1 MSFWKNKV
9 VVVTGGSKGL
19 GLEIARQLVAAESR
33 VFLIARDAE
42 LLNKVANELAVGATF
57 RPQVVVADLVN
68 SEQASAAL
76 QSIVQEAQ
84 QIDVLFN
91 VVGESIRCRLSEATP
106 EIFRQQMDVNFF
118 SAVNCTQAALN
129 SLRQSQGRIVN
140 IASLAAKTPWP
151 LVGPY
156 VTSKAALAAYT
167 DQLRL
172 EIKELSTVLL
182 VCPGPILRDD
192 AGTRYKSQTT
202 GLNSVANQP
211 GAGAKLKGLNPQSL
225 AKMIINATVQGKR
238 ELIIPWRAG
247 VLFKIAA
254 IFPRLG
260 DWLRKKFNSNS
271 QDN

>member
-19 GLEIARQLVAAESR
+19 GLEVARQLVFAEAR
-33 VFLIARDAE
+33 VFLIARNAE
-42 LLNKVANELAVGATF
+42 QLEKAANELAVGASS

-68 SEQASAAL
+68 SEQASAAIR
-76 QSIVQEAQ
+76 SIVHETQR
-84 QIDVLFN
+84 IDVLFN
-91 VVGESIRCRLSEATP
+91 VVGASIRCQLSETTP
-106 EIFRQQMDVNFF
+106 EIFRQQMDINFF
-118 SAVNCTQAALN
+118 SAVNCTQAALS

-172 EIKELSTVLL
+172 EVKELSSVLL

-192 AGTRYKSQTT
+192 AGSRYQTQTT
-202 GLNSVANQP
+202 GLNAAANQP
-211 GAGAKLKGLNPQSL
+211 GAGAKLKGLDPKLL
-225 AKMIINATVQGKR
+225 ARKIVNATAQGKR
-238 ELIIPWRAG
+238 ELVVPWK
-247 VLFKIAA
+247 VTLLFKIAA

-260 DWLRKKFNSNS
+260 DWLRKKFNSSS